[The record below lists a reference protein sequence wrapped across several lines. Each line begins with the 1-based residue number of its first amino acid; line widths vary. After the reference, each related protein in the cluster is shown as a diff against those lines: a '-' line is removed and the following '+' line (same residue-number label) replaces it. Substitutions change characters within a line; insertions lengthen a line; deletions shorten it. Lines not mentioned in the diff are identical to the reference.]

1 MSATVPKQTIHFLGY
16 DGLDIVAD
24 AFGDRS
30 NPPVLFAHG
39 GGQTRHAWGGAAE
52 ALGAAGFYAVTMDL
66 RGHGDSAWCPD
77 GNYAMEAYARDLVEV
92 TATFKQQPSI
102 VGASLGGLAGM
113 IVEGASAPGTFRSL
127 TMVDITPRME
137 QAGVDQIMGFMA
149 EKMVE
154 GFASLDEAAEVI
166 ADYMPHRKRTKNLDG
181 LAKNLRLHDDGR
193 YRWHWDPA
201 FVTISTRAR
210 GNREDGFLDKVAE
223 GVKCPTHLIRGKQSQ
238 IVSEEAV
245 KHFFEVIPH
254 AEYTDI
260 SDAGHMIAGDKNDVF
275 KEAVIGFLEKLK

>member
-1 MSATVPKQTIHFLGY
+1 MSTTTPKQTIQFHGY

-24 AFGDRS
+24 AFGDS
-30 NPPVLFAHG
+30 ANPPVLFAHG

-52 ALGAAGFYAVTMDL
+52 ALGAAGWYAISLDL

-77 GNYAMEAYARDLVEV
+77 GNYAMEAYAKDIIEV
-92 TATFKQQPSI
+92 AAALDQKASI

-113 IVEGASAPGTFRSL
+113 IVEGAAAPGTFRSL

-149 EKMVE
+149 ANMKE
-154 GFASLDEAAEVI
+154 GFATLDEAANVI
-166 ADYMPHRKRTKNLDG
+166 AKYMPNRKRAKNLDG

-201 FVTISTRAR
+201 FVTISTGAR
-210 GNREDGFLDKVAE
+210 ENREEGFLDQVAE

-275 KEAVIGFLEKLK
+275 KEAVIGFLGNLK

>member
-1 MSATVPKQTIHFLGY
+1 MSTTVPKKTITFQSH
-16 DGLDIVAD
+16 DGLELVAD
-24 AFGDRS
+24 AFGDPA

-52 ALGAAGFYAVTMDL
+52 ALGSAGFYAVTVDL

-77 GNYAMEAYARDLVEV
+77 GNYAMDTYAKDLV
-92 TATFKQQPSI
+92 AILSTFDQQASI

-113 IVEGASAPGTFRSL
+113 IVDGVAAPGTIRSL

-149 EKMVE
+149 SNMKE
-154 GFASLDEAAEVI
+154 GFATLDEAANVI
-166 ADYMPHRKRTKNLDG
+166 AEYMPHRKRAKNLDG

-201 FVTISTRAR
+201 FVTISVAAR
-210 GNREDGFLDKVAE
+210 DNNEENRLDKVAE
-223 GVKCPTHLIRGKQSQ
+223 GVKCPTHLIRGRQSQ

-275 KEAVIGFLEKLK
+275 KEAVIGFLKKLK